1 MYVMKTSE
9 ENSSSFLFNLI
20 TLLTFGLT
28 LFLIIFLKQ
37 KKSKETDHVFL
48 DENEE
53 EGRVKISSNKISL
66 DLSLNERQM
75 KILERIRQEG
85 RMDPSEIYSLI
96 PNVST
101 RTIRRDMDVL
111 VAKGIVSQEGLTKST
126 SYIYTPS

>member
-1 MYVMKTSE
+1 MKTSE

>member
-9 ENSSSFLFNLI
+9 ENNSSFLFNLI
-20 TLLTFGLT
+20 TLLTFGLA

-37 KKSKETDHVFL
+37 KKSKKTNHVFL

-53 EGRVKISSNKISL
+53 EGRVKISPNKISL

-85 RMDPSEIYSLI
+85 RMDPSEIYNLI

>member
-9 ENSSSFLFNLI
+9 ENNSSFLFNLI

-53 EGRVKISSNKISL
+53 EGRVKISPNKISL

-85 RMDPSEIYSLI
+85 RMDPSEIYNLI

>member
-9 ENSSSFLFNLI
+9 ENNSSFLFNLI
-20 TLLTFGLT
+20 TLLTFGLA

-37 KKSKETDHVFL
+37 KKSKETDHVVF

-53 EGRVKISSNKISL
+53 EGRVKISHNKITL

-111 VAKGIVSQEGLTKST
+111 VGKGIVSQEGLTKST